1 MAYEM
6 KDQMRPQDKLTVVT
20 KDPIYHFVPS
30 NPWVAVGWRSRQA
43 VEVDL
48 AKTMAKRGIAFKP
61 VPVVKV
67 FPNENRLELSDGSAI
82 RYDYLVIATGPE
94 LAFDEIEGLGPDANT
109 SSICHIDHALKAG
122 VSFEEFCKNPG
133 PIVTGAVQGASCF
146 GPAYEFTFI
155 LETELRRRRIRD
167 RVPMTFVTAEPYI
180 GHIGLDGVGDT
191 KGLLESEMR
200 EHHIKW
206 ITSARV
212 KKVEPGK
219 MTIEEVADDGSV
231 KATRELPF
239 AYSMM
244 LPAFRGIAPL
254 RGIDGLVNPRGFVIV
269 DKHQQNPKYPNVF
282 GVGVCVAIA
291 PVGPTPV
298 PCGVPKTGFMIES
311 MVTATALNIGQ
322 MLRGEK
328 PNHQATW
335 NAICLADFGDS
346 GRRLR
351 RPAADSAAQRQL
363 VVVGPMGARGQ
374 ARLREILPAQ
384 DAQGG
389 ERAVLRDRGAE
400 DARHRQAEDGDDRLI
415 AAEGG
420 VRPMRPR
427 RRWAGKTS
435 GGSPPAWC
443 ELSRSPGDSKPSRL
457 LAERRP
463 GFQA

>member
-1 MAYEM
+1 MLIYEARHLRLRTSGNAEEKTVAEIVIMGAGLGGAVMAYEM
-6 KDQMRPQDKLTVVT
+6 KDRMRPQDKLTVVT

-48 AKTMAKRGIAFKP
+48 APTLAKLGIAFKP
-61 VPVVKV
+61 VPVAKV
-67 FPNENRLELSDGSAI
+67 FPNENRLELADGSAL

-109 SSICHIDHALKAG
+109 SSICHIDHALKAA

-180 GHIGLDGVGDT
+180 GHLGLDGVGDT

-244 LPAFRGIAPL
+244 LPAFRGVTPL
-254 RGIDGLVNPRGFVIV
+254 RGVEGLVNPRGFVVV

-282 GVGVCVAIA
+282 GIGVCVAIA

-322 MLRGEK
+322 LLRGEK
-328 PNHQATW
+328 PTHQGTW
-335 NAICLADFGDS
+335 NAVCLADFGDS
-346 GRRLR
+346 GVAFVAQPQIPPRNVNWSSSGKWVHAAKLGFEKYFLR
-351 RPAADSAAQRQL
+351 KMRKGTSEPFYETAALKMLGIDKL
-363 VVVGPMGARGQ
+363 
-374 ARLREILPAQ
+374 
-384 DAQGG
+384 
-389 ERAVLRDRGAE
+389 
-400 DARHRQAEDGDDRLI
+400 
-415 AAEGG
+415 
-420 VRPMRPR
+420 
-427 RRWAGKTS
+427 KTVKI
-435 GGSPPAWC
+435 
-443 ELSRSPGDSKPSRL
+443 D
-457 LAERRP
+457 
-463 GFQA
+463 